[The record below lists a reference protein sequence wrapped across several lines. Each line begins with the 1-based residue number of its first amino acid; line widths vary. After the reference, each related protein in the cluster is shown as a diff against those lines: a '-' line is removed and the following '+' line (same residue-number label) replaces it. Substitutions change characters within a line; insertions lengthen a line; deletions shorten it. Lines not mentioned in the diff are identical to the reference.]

1 MGSALPIPVTE
12 IKAYC
17 DMFDIT
23 LLDDRSRF
31 LKYIRSMDNAYLEL
45 SQKEPEKTDKNTK
58 S

>member
-45 SQKEPEKTDKNTK
+45 AQKEPEKTDKNTK